1 MGKAVLISYERN
13 GCEMYYEEKTAEKPE
28 KWPANARE
36 QILDTLCECVEEFKK
51 NPSYKTREVLLSL
64 TCEHDLN
71 LNENSGLVRVT
82 EYEVGILNF
91 LYLVGNAYQ
100 ISSLKTY
107 IYNIITQVTRLQKI
121 TSWFNP
127 VINCDEENTY
137 RVIPYEQ
144 GLIFPLRLYHIV
156 YQKFTIEKNKSFAEQ
171 LIEIVEETLK
181 SCQTEE
187 EIDTLTHSYTSMLLD
202 ISNMH
207 GSKREKLWE
216 FTREE
221 LYKLLAIEAKLLRMN
236 KQPANIR
243 PVKGVLMMMISN
255 SILKSRNGYNNDYI
269 CKYLPIEVAKSSIS
283 NHQIWMKKTEL
294 LNDER
299 EKKVIPELFEDMS
312 WIHYDWIKDID
323 FSETRNYYVSCFSK
337 SINNSHMQ
345 DGYGECLYGY
355 KNDRIVDLIGPIGL
369 YILTKKADADADL
382 PDTMKRPYIAQVI
395 TFDVLYDIEEAKTEL
410 QYLFSVIDMF
420 DLSDNNKKMFL
431 QEILQ
436 YWILSVKDSKWKA
449 ERERRYV
456 IFLYD
461 DYEYIETELDDT
473 FLKVKTSLFITPDFI
488 IGKNPSKWEI
498 MRQLAAKRKALF
510 SKEYLFCENC
520 LMQDHDV
527 AIHEKPEKCP
537 ICGSKNIRMI
547 YHENA

>member
-1 MGKAVLISYERN
+1 MKVIKVVAAIIMDEDKIFATQRGYGDYSGGCLTLPAEGQQPIGVFGKRHLRYLKEYR
-13 GCEMYYEEKTAEKPE
+13 
-28 KWPANARE
+28 
-36 QILDTLCECVEEFKK
+36 
-51 NPSYKTREVLLSL
+51 
-64 TCEHDLN
+64 
-71 LNENSGLVRVT
+71 RVT
-82 EYEVGILNF
+82 YTNLLTSG
-91 LYLVGNAYQ
+91 
-100 ISSLKTY
+100 
-107 IYNIITQVTRLQKI
+107 RL
-121 TSWFNP
+121 
-127 VINCDEENTY
+127 NTY
-137 RVIPYEQ
+137 
-144 GLIFPLRLYHIV
+144 L
-156 YQKFTIEKNKSFAEQ
+156 
-171 LIEIVEETLK
+171 
-181 SCQTEE
+181 
-187 EIDTLTHSYTSMLLD
+187 
-202 ISNMH
+202 
-207 GSKREKLWE
+207 
-216 FTREE
+216 
-221 LYKLLAIEAKLLRMN
+221 
-236 KQPANIR
+236 
-243 PVKGVLMMMISN
+243 
-255 SILKSRNGYNNDYI
+255 
-269 CKYLPIEVAKSSIS
+269 
-283 NHQIWMKKTEL
+283 
-294 LNDER
+294 
-299 EKKVIPELFEDMS
+299 
-312 WIHYDWIKDID
+312 
-323 FSETRNYYVSCFSK
+323 K

-369 YILTKKADADADL
+369 YTLTKKADADADL

-510 SKEYLFCENC
+510 SKEYLFCEDC

>member
-1 MGKAVLISYERN
+1 
-13 GCEMYYEEKTAEKPE
+13 MYYEEEPAKKPE

-36 QILDTLCECVEEFKK
+36 QILDTLCKCVEKFEK
-51 NPSYKTREVLLSL
+51 NPSYETREILLSL

-71 LNENSGLVRVT
+71 LNDNLGVVRVT
-82 EYEVGILNF
+82 EYEVEILNF
-91 LYLVGNAYQ
+91 LYLMGTVYQ

-107 IYNIITQVTRLQKI
+107 IYNIIMQVTRLQKI
-121 TSWFNP
+121 TSWLKP
-127 VINCDEENTY
+127 VINYEGKDTY
-137 RVIPYEQ
+137 RIIPYEQ
-144 GLIFPLRLYHIV
+144 GLMFPLRSYHIV
-156 YQKFTIEKNKSFAEQ
+156 YQKFIIEKDKSFAEQ
-171 LIEIVEETLK
+171 LIETVEETLK
-181 SCQTEE
+181 SCQTEGE
-187 EIDTLTHSYTSMLLD
+187 VDVLTHSYTSMLLD

-236 KQPANIR
+236 KQAANIR
-243 PVKGVLMMMISN
+243 PVKGVLMIMISN
-255 SILKSRNGYNNDYI
+255 FILKSRNGYNNDYI

-299 EKKVIPELFEDMS
+299 EQKVIPELFEDRS

-337 SINNSHMQ
+337 AINSSHMQ

-369 YILTKKADADADL
+369 YRFTKKSDDDADL
-382 PDTMKRPYIAQVI
+382 SDTMRRPYIAQVI

-420 DLSDNNKKMFL
+420 DLSDNNKRIFL
-431 QEILQ
+431 QEIL
-436 YWILSVKDSKWKA
+436 
-449 ERERRYV
+449 
-456 IFLYD
+456 
-461 DYEYIETELDDT
+461 
-473 FLKVKTSLFITPDFI
+473 
-488 IGKNPSKWEI
+488 
-498 MRQLAAKRKALF
+498 
-510 SKEYLFCENC
+510 
-520 LMQDHDV
+520 
-527 AIHEKPEKCP
+527 
-537 ICGSKNIRMI
+537 
-547 YHENA
+547 